1 MLQSIYSMKESIN
14 WPNLVLIEILKIST
28 WAFYIPLKNIKCKLF
43 QNNRQLIPSFISSSY
58 GYVSSTRVKF
68 ILIFEHSTS
77 ASLKD
82 SDIKISFQ
90 RLHQAYI
97 DCVSNPFYEPN
108 TQLKSKRFEQAVT
121 SLMSQTESMTSS
133 VSLPPPA
140 LS

>member
-1 MLQSIYSMKESIN
+1 ME
-14 WPNLVLIEILKIST
+14 
-28 WAFYIPLKNIKCKLF
+28 
-43 QNNRQLIPSFISSSY
+43 ISSSY

-82 SDIKISFQ
+82 PDIKILFQ

-108 TQLKSKRFEQAVT
+108 TQLKSKRFEQVVT
-121 SLMSQTESMTSS
+121 GLMVQTESTASSTSPSMTST
-133 VSLPPPA
+133 V
-140 LS
+140 